1 MTCSCSRMPSKY
13 RTSGRE
19 ETTELDLGPH

>member
-1 MTCSCSRMPSKY
+1 MPSKY